1 MKWYIIQTN
10 PQYENKVLEE
20 IAKKKADLSTQGL
33 GDKIGEFFSP
43 EESIVTYKDGKK
55 KESKKKLYSN
65 YIFIEMEFDEK
76 IWHALNGI
84 KGVANFVGAQAGKSF
99 ARPTP
104 ISPRE
109 IEEIKK
115 RISADAPKPKVM
127 FSPDEKVFIKDGP
140 FKEFYAVV
148 KEVNYEK
155 NKVRVAVTIF
165 GRETET
171 EMDLNNIQPAA

>member
-20 IAKKKADLSTQGL
+20 IAKKKADLTGQGL

-55 KESKKKLYSN
+55 KEAKKKLYSN
-65 YIFIEMEFDEK
+65 YIFIEMDFDEK
-76 IWHALNGI
+76 VWHSLNSI
-84 KGVANFVGAQAGKSF
+84 KGVANFVGANVGKSF
-99 ARPTP
+99 SRPTP
-104 ISPRE
+104 ISSRE

-127 FSPDEKVFIKDGP
+127 FSENEKVFIKEGP
-140 FKEFYAVV
+140 FKEFYAMVR
-148 KEVNYEK
+148 EVNYEK
-155 NKVRVAVTIF
+155 NKVRVVVTIF

-171 EMDLNNIQPAA
+171 EMDLSNIQPAE